1 MDAPMDSPRKD
12 FYTEAHLLVAA
23 IRVHEHV
30 HSRPATLEDVCRLL
44 ALSAEHAGIISRK
57 LEDLGVIEA
66 VQGSFGI
73 RLFVRDHLK
82 LEDIPRGELGRKL
95 EDEVKKFQDT
105 QRSFTQKIESLRVE
119 QAGKKKNL
127 FAEME
132 KKLKEELDRKSKS

>member
-1 MDAPMDSPRKD
+1 MDSPRKD

-66 VQGSFGI
+66 VQGSFGT

>member
-1 MDAPMDSPRKD
+1 MGKPRED

-57 LEDLGVIEA
+57 LEELGAIEA
-66 VQGSFGI
+66 VQGSFGT
-73 RLFVRDHLK
+73 RLFLRDHLK
-82 LEDIPRGELGRKL
+82 LEEIPRGELGRKL

>member
-1 MDAPMDSPRKD
+1 MDRPRND

-30 HSRPATLEDVCRLL
+30 HSRPATLEEVCRLL
-44 ALSAEHAGIISRK
+44 ALSTEHAGIIARK

-66 VQGSFGI
+66 VNGSFGT

-82 LEDIPRGELGRKL
+82 LEEIPRGEVGRKL
-95 EDEVKKFQDT
+95 EEEVKKFQDT

-132 KKLKEELDRKSKS
+132 KKLKEELDRKAKS

>member
-1 MDAPMDSPRKD
+1 MDKPRED

-57 LEDLGVIEA
+57 LEELGAIEA
-66 VQGSFGI
+66 VQGSFGT
-73 RLFVRDHLK
+73 RLFLRDHLK
-82 LEDIPRGELGRKL
+82 LEEIPRGELGRKL

>member
-1 MDAPMDSPRKD
+1 MDSPRQD

-44 ALSAEHAGIISRK
+44 ALSAEHAGIISRR
-57 LEDLGVIEA
+57 LEDLGIIEA
-66 VQGSFGI
+66 VQGSFGT
-73 RLFVRDHLK
+73 RMFLRDHLR

-132 KKLKEELDRKSKS
+132 KKLKEELDRKAKS

>member
-1 MDAPMDSPRKD
+1 MERPRKD
-12 FYTEAHLLVAA
+12 FYSEAHLLVAA

-44 ALSAEHAGIISRK
+44 ALSAEHAGIIARK
-57 LEDLGVIEA
+57 LEDLAVIEA
-66 VQGSFGI
+66 VNGSFGT

-82 LEDIPRGELGRKL
+82 LEEIPRGELGRKL

-132 KKLKEELDRKSKS
+132 KKLKEELDRKAKS

>member
-1 MDAPMDSPRKD
+1 MDKPRED

-57 LEDLGVIEA
+57 LEELGAIEA
-66 VQGSFGI
+66 VQGSFGT

-82 LEDIPRGELGRKL
+82 LEEIPRGELGRKL

>member
-1 MDAPMDSPRKD
+1 MDTPMDSPRQD

-44 ALSAEHAGIISRK
+44 ALSAEHAGIISRR
-57 LEDLGVIEA
+57 LEDLGIIEA
-66 VQGSFGI
+66 VQGSFGT
-73 RLFVRDHLK
+73 RMFLRDHLR

>member
-1 MDAPMDSPRKD
+1 MDAPMDSPRQD

-44 ALSAEHAGIISRK
+44 ALSAEHAGIISRR
-57 LEDLGVIEA
+57 LEDLGIIEA
-66 VQGSFGI
+66 VQGSFGT
-73 RLFVRDHLK
+73 RMFLRDHLR

-132 KKLKEELDRKSKS
+132 KKLKEELDRKAKS

>member
-1 MDAPMDSPRKD
+1 MDAFMDKPRED

-57 LEDLGVIEA
+57 LEELGAIEA
-66 VQGSFGI
+66 VQGSFGT

-82 LEDIPRGELGRKL
+82 LEEIPRGELGRKL

>member
-1 MDAPMDSPRKD
+1 MDRPRND

-44 ALSAEHAGIISRK
+44 ALSTEHAGIIARR

-66 VQGSFGI
+66 VNGSFGT

-82 LEDIPRGELGRKL
+82 LEEIPRGEVGRKL
-95 EDEVKKFQDT
+95 EEEVKKFQDT

-132 KKLKEELDRKSKS
+132 KKLKEELDRKAKS